1 MSESA
6 LLGYEAALAGVPCH
20 VIDDDARS
28 VSIPIHRWTG
38 APTAED
44 YALIGQC
51 RGDTLDVGCGAG
63 RMTIALARRGHD
75 SLGIDISPV
84 AVRRARLHGA
94 AATVADVFGEVPRA
108 GRWHTLLLADG
119 NIGIGG
125 DPVRLLRRAASLVV
139 PGGRIVTDLAD
150 AGVATSVRRLRLV
163 LDGRP
168 SRPFYWAVV
177 GADGIHLLAAAA
189 GLRVELVRHHQGR
202 WSARLRRRTPRV
214 DHKQPPSRRYS

>member
-44 YALIGQC
+44 FALIGQC
-51 RGDTLDVGCGAG
+51 RGDTLDIGCGAG

-75 SLGIDISPV
+75 SLGIDISPA

-94 AATVADVFGEVPRA
+94 VARVADVFGEVPRA
-108 GRWHTLLLADG
+108 GRWHTVLLADG

-125 DPVRLLRRAASLVV
+125 NPLRLLRRAASLVV
-139 PGGRIVTDLAD
+139 PGGHLVTDLAD

-163 LDGRP
+163 VDGRP
-168 SRPFYWAVV
+168 SRPFHWAVV
-177 GADGIHLLAAAA
+177 GADGIQLLAATA
-189 GLRVELVRHHQGR
+189 GLRVDSIGHHQGR
-202 WSARLRRRTPRV
+202 WSARLRLRTPRV
-214 DHKQPPSRRYS
+214 DDTPSNRRRYQ